1 LEFQE
6 DPSVDTP
13 QTHYAKT
20 VDGVHIAYQVFGEG
34 PIDLLYVSGWISNVD
49 LNWTSPDYA
58 RFLRRLASFSRLI
71 IFDKRGVGLSD
82 RVPDKE
88 LPDLETRMD
97 DLVAVMDAAGS
108 RRAMI
113 FGESDGGPLC
123 AVFAA
128 TYPDRV
134 LGLVMHGPDVR
145 AAWAPDS
152 PWGMTPEDFR
162 DEVENIERGWGTGRF
177 ERGFLEEMAPSM
189 VGDED
194 FLNWTTT
201 YFRQSAS
208 PGAAVALNRMWY
220 AIDIREVISAVAVPT
235 LILNRTSAIL
245 NPVEETRYLAE
256 RMPAAEYIELPG
268 ADHLPWVGDQDAL
281 FEHVERFV
289 SSTRDEE
296 AELDRVLATV
306 LFTDI
311 GGSTETAAQLGDRAW
326 AEAVERHH
334 SIVRS
339 LLARHR
345 GREVDTAGDGFFAT
359 FDGPAR
365 GVRCAQQILKAVQA
379 LGMQIRAG
387 VHTGEVRT
395 INEKVGGLGVVIGSR
410 VGAMAGPGEILVSRT
425 VKDLTAGSGLV
436 FEDVGEHE
444 LKGVPDRWHLYRV
457 VE

>member
-1 LEFQE
+1 MDMPE
-6 DPSVDTP
+6 TR
-13 QTHYAKT
+13 YAKT
-20 VDGVHIAYQVFGEG
+20 ADGVHIAYQVVGEG
-34 PIDLLYVSGWISNVD
+34 PIDLVYVSGWISNVD

-108 RRAMI
+108 RRAVM
-113 FGESDGGPLC
+113 FGESDGGPLS
-123 AVFAA
+123 ALFAA

-145 AAWAPDS
+145 AAWAPDA
-152 PWGMTPEDFR
+152 PWGMTTEDFSA
-162 DEVENIERGWGTGRF
+162 EVEKIERGWGTGRF

-189 VGDED
+189 VGNQE

-208 PGAAVALNRMWY
+208 PGAAMALNRMWY
-220 AIDIREVISAVAVPT
+220 AIDIRDVISAVGVPT

-245 NPVEETRYLAE
+245 NPVEESRYLAE
-256 RMPAAEYIELPG
+256 RMPGAEYVELPG

-281 FEHVERFV
+281 LEHVERFV
-289 SSTRDEE
+289 SSTRDVE

-311 GGSTETAAQLGDRAW
+311 VDSTAVAVASGDAAWKALA
-326 AEAVERHH
+326 ERHH
-334 SIVRS
+334 GIVRAQ
-339 LLARHR
+339 LARYR
-345 GREVDTAGDGFFAT
+345 GVEVDTAGDGFFAT

-365 GVRCAQQILKAVQA
+365 AVRCAREIVQTVKP
-379 LGMQIRAG
+379 LGIEVRAG
-387 VHTGEVRT
+387 VHTGEVES
-395 INEKVGGLGVVIGSR
+395 INGKAGGVAVVIGAR
-410 VGAMAGPGEILVSRT
+410 VGAIASASEVWASST
-425 VKDLTAGSGLV
+425 VKDLTAGSGLT
-436 FEDVGEHE
+436 FEDAGKHE

-457 VE
+457 VG